1 MTKRKR
7 LFLNI
12 SFFTIIV
19 LTLVYFFYEYFY
31 YKNELAATREMYG
44 DGYYIVELVMV
55 MVPISF
61 VMLASI
67 ETSIYFNLRYFI
79 IDENKTTIKTVF
91 NILMLMFSVSLFS
104 ISFILENIEI
114 SIFLIFMLLLLVLR
128 ILYIF
133 IRIK

>member
-1 MTKRKR
+1 MAKRKR

-19 LTLVYFFYEYFY
+19 LTLVYFVNEYFF
-31 YKNELAATREMYG
+31 YKNELTATREIYG
-44 DGYYIVELVMV
+44 DGYYIVELLMV

-67 ETSIYFNLRYFI
+67 ETSIYFNLRYLI

-91 NILMLMFSVSLFS
+91 NILMLIFSASLFT

-114 SIFLIFMLLLLVLR
+114 TIFLIFILLLLILR

-133 IRIK
+133 TK